1 MPQRR
6 PFPPNRLLW
15 PQAASEMTITCQA
28 VAGVAR
34 YSATTRES
42 CPIQHRPDPHP
53 DRRPRASPMRSSHK
67 CADGAICSRGLPRAG
82 RSLFPA
88 CEKPLIARRVAG
100 GHDAVIFGHLGFI
113 FFLAFFVSFFRDLM
127 ASILSLKASSLAL
140 GHPASLL
147 SGLAG

>member
-15 PQAASEMTITCQA
+15 PQAASEMRITCQA
-28 VAGVAR
+28 VAGVAP

-100 GHDAVIFGHLGFI
+100 GHDAVILCHLRLV
-113 FFLAFFVSFFRDLM
+113 FLLALLIRLIGNLVIL
-127 ASILSLKASSLAL
+127 ILSLETSSFSF
-140 GHPASLL
+140 GFSTSLFR
-147 SGLAG
+147 